1 MDNVWQSVG
10 LTEHEYNT
18 ICEHL
23 GRKPNDLELNMYGV
37 LWSEHCSYKHS
48 KPLLKHFPTE
58 GDKVVQGPGENAGII
73 DIGDNKGLAFKIES
87 HNHPSAVEPFQGA
100 ATGVGGIVR
109 DIFSMG
115 ARPVAILNSLRFG
128 DIKSPRTQ
136 YLLDGVVSGISH
148 YGNCLGIANVG
159 GEVYFDE
166 SYQQNPLVNAMCL
179 GLVDLDKIKK
189 GTAKGPKNLVMLV
202 GASTGRD
209 GIAGASFASADL
221 EEDTESS
228 RPQVQVGD
236 PFMEKLLLEACLELI
251 DNENIVGVQD
261 LGAAGLT
268 SACCEMAERS
278 GTGMKI
284 NLDNVHLR
292 EQHMNATEIM
302 LSESQER
309 MLYVVKPE
317 GAEEVKRAFEKW
329 DLSASIIGEVTE
341 DGIISMYHKGRL
353 EGKIPAKSITEGVPV
368 RKPEA
373 KKPKYIEE
381 MPKTPA
387 SLGELNHNSMW
398 TEMISH
404 PNVASKKWVYQQYD
418 QHVGTNTVLSPGQ
431 NAGVFRIKETNKGI
445 GVTTDCNPQ
454 YPYLSPY
461 NGGMNVV
468 LEAYRNLTATGITPA
483 AVTDCLNFPNPEDS
497 ENYWVYSNVVKGMA
511 EATKVLDTPV
521 VGGNVSLYNEGPTHK
536 ILPTPVV
543 GMVGITEDVEKTVTS
558 AFKGDNHLIYLIGD
572 INYNLSGSLAQNIT
586 NDKVEGEVDKPNL
599 EQEKQISK
607 KLISAINKPL
617 VKSAVDISQGGLA
630 VAVMKSSVKGQ
641 IGAELNLKA
650 DDLNGTLYGEH
661 GGYLVTVSPKDK
673 EQFEKH
679 MEPVAVRKIGKTVGD
694 KVMVNNYDS
703 QIVSLEIAQLA
714 KLYNNYLQGVMDSEG

>member
-1 MDNVWQSVG
+1 MANVWETVG
-10 LTEHEYNT
+10 LTKHEYET
-18 ICEHL
+18 ICQHL
-23 GRKPNDLELNMYGV
+23 DRKPNDLELNMYGV

-48 KPLLKHFPTE
+48 KPLLKHFPTKGE
-58 GDKVVQGPGENAGII
+58 KVVQGPGENAGII

-128 DIKSPRTQ
+128 NINSARTQ
-136 YLLDGVVSGISH
+136 YLIEGVVSGISH

-189 GTAKGPKNLVMLV
+189 GTAEGVGNLVMLV

-251 DNENIVGVQD
+251 DNENVVGVQD

-292 EQHMNATEIM
+292 ERNMNATEIM

-317 GAEEVKRAFEKW
+317 GVEDVKKSFKKW
-329 DLSASIIGEVTE
+329 DLSASVIGEVTE
-341 DGIISMYHKGRL
+341 DGIISMYHKGKL
-353 EGKIPAKSITEGVPV
+353 EGKIPAESITEGVPV
-368 RKPEA
+368 RQPES

-381 MPKTPA
+381 MPKEPS
-387 SLGELNHNSMW
+387 SLGEFDHNKMW
-398 TEMISH
+398 TDLISH
-404 PNVASKKWVYQQYD
+404 PNVASKRWVYQQYD
-418 QHVGTNTVLSPGQ
+418 QHVGANTVISPGQ
-431 NAGVFRIKETNKGI
+431 NAGVFRIKGTNKGI

-468 LEAYRNLTATGITPA
+468 LEAYRNLSATGITPA

-497 ENYWVYSNVVKGMA
+497 ENYWVYSNVIKGMA
-511 EATKVLDTPV
+511 EATKILDTPV

-543 GMVGITEDVEKTVTS
+543 GMVGIVEDIKKITTP
-558 AFKGDNHLIYLIGD
+558 AFKKEGDLLYIVGNL
-572 INYNLSGSLAQNIT
+572 NYNLSGSLAQNIV
-586 NDKVEGEVDKPNL
+586 NGKVEGEIDRPNL
-599 EQEKQISK
+599 VKEKSISK
-607 KLISAINKPL
+607 KLISSIANGI
-617 VKSAVDISQGGLA
+617 VKSALDISQGGLA
-630 VAVMKSSVKGQ
+630 VAVMKSSVKGNL
-641 IGAELNLKA
+641 GAELSIQA
-650 DDLNGTLYGEH
+650 DELNQILYGEH
-661 GGYLVTVSPKDK
+661 GGYLVSISPEHK
-673 EQFEKH
+673 EQFEQS
-679 MEPVAVRKIGKTVGD
+679 MENVVQLGKTVKEGIYL
-694 KVMVNNYDS
+694 KNSGRN
-703 QIVSLEIAQLA
+703 LIALDVA
-714 KLYNNYLQGVMDSEG
+714 KISDIYNNVLQGVMDGER